1 MSRMVDALKVL
12 EERRQAAPAAASRA
26 PVAPSRIVVA
36 PPRQSIAPVRP
47 ELAPPSMDAVS
58 VRPIGDAAPVHAG
71 REVDYGLT
79 AATGA
84 DHEAAEGAGTDPL
97 ITARAMAERCSLP
110 AATDLAGHYLRMA
123 ERIGDQLSTNYCNVL
138 LFASL
143 DYAVEP
149 CFSITQVA
157 QAFALRSPGDVLL
170 VDGDLR
176 RGRLSKIVW
185 PEGTGVIEVMLGTA
199 SWPDAIHPTNI
210 SGIDFVASGH
220 SQVPTFERPDFGWG
234 VAAPLSR
241 SYADRAGA
249 RPRSLRPIGWPLA
262 AMRCIWCSRVP
273 TPSVRRPAWPSTAC
287 GPAAP
292 TSWARSWRTIEP
304 SGRCA

>member
-12 EERRQAAPAAASRA
+12 EERRQAAPAAAASRVGRSVAGCRRSAAAEYRAIA
-26 PVAPSRIVVA
+26 PRAA
-36 PPRQSIAPVRP
+36 PPR
-47 ELAPPSMDAVS
+47 MDAVS

-79 AATGA
+79 AASA
-84 DHEAAEGAGTDPL
+84 AVHEAAEGVGTDPL

-110 AATDLAGHYLRMA
+110 AATNMAGHYLRMA

-149 CFSITQVA
+149 CFSITHVA

-176 RGRLSKIVW
+176 RGRLSKIVC

-210 SGIDFVASGH
+210 WASI
-220 SQVPTFERPDFGWG
+220 SWPAVIARCRPSNGRT
-234 VAAPLSR
+234 S
-241 SYADRAGA
+241 AGA
-249 RPRSLRPIGWPLA
+249 R
-262 AMRCIWCSRVP
+262 
-273 TPSVRRPAWPSTAC
+273 C
-287 GPAAP
+287 GP
-292 TSWARSWRTIEP
+292 TIG
-304 SGRCA
+304 SC